1 VSQNSPQSTE
11 YCLSSDVSLRMSSAH
26 QPNAGNIA
34 AAFLLWLLA
43 VAGVVTGELLPGDS
57 APMHW
62 IGALGVSDKV
72 LHSAAYT
79 LLAFIPVAGFRLR
92 AGLISAGVT
101 VLLGVALE
109 FAQTLVPGRSYDV
122 ADMVANALGVGAGI
136 GLGLLGRQLWNRKPT
151 PPPV

>member
-1 VSQNSPQSTE
+1 
-11 YCLSSDVSLRMSSAH
+11 MSSTR
-26 QPNAGNIA
+26 QRNTGKIA
-34 AAFLLWLLA
+34 AALLLWILA
-43 VAGVVTGELLPGDS
+43 IASVVTGELLPGDS

-62 IGALGVSDKV
+62 VGATGVSDKV

-79 LLAFIPVAGFRLR
+79 LLAVIPVFGFRLR

-109 FAQTLVPGRSYDV
+109 FAQTLVPGRSYEV

-136 GLGLLGRQLWNRKPT
+136 GLGLLGRKLWTRKSAG
-151 PPPV
+151 PPA